1 MSGRP
6 HIKITESVENLR
18 EIFKQ
23 LAKNPSFNRTYA
35 DTLYVVC
42 TQLGSYPA

>member
-18 EIFKQ
+18 EILKH
-23 LAKNPSFNRTYA
+23 LAKNPS
-35 DTLYVVC
+35 L
-42 TQLGSYPA
+42 

>member
-18 EIFKQ
+18 EILKQQKKSYLVTKFKC
-23 LAKNPSFNRTYA
+23 FIYF
-35 DTLYVVC
+35 
-42 TQLGSYPA
+42 TQNK